1 MSLCQC
7 RSEDR
12 HRLLTKGVEEEVYT
26 GTADGTVIGL
36 SHLLA
41 ERDPIYETEPDSR
54 NVEYR
59 TGVHRCYASLARQL
73 LERRGRLRADIAAIG
88 PYTLIPGGALAL
100 APLEAFHI
108 SKPDNAY
115 YRWIE
120 RNYGSRVVTAGVHFN
135 LGITDVPQL
144 LRAWR
149 VLRLEAWMFLA
160 CTAASPFLAGRL
172 TGHHSTRWHRF
183 PRTPA
188 RVPFLADADA
198 FKRWVCHR
206 LSDGQMQS
214 HRHLWLAARPNGPA
228 SPCLVDRLELRI
240 CDQIWEPDLLV
251 AMQAFYEAL
260 VQTILADPACDPLSS
275 DPDAD
280 WCALQAANE
289 AAVARN
295 SLTATVVDWR
305 SGRELNATA
314 LIAERLAQLRPLAAD
329 RGFAEWLA
337 PIERVLSEGNTAQ
350 QWLALHD
357 RGMGV
362 AAIVQHFAGIMR
374 DREALCAERL
384 DPSVPDLV
392 HCRSCSCS

>member
-26 GTADGTVIGL
+26 GTANGTVIGL

-41 ERDPIYETEPDSR
+41 ERDPVYETEPDSR

-73 LERRGRLRADIAAIG
+73 LERRQRLRRDIAAIG

-100 APLEAFHI
+100 APLDAFHI

-115 YRWIE
+115 YRWIKH
-120 RNYGSRVVTAGVHFN
+120 NYGSRVVTAGVHFN
-135 LGITDVPQL
+135 LGVTDVDRL

-149 VLRLEAWMFLA
+149 VLRLEACMFLA
-160 CTAASPFLAGRL
+160 CTAASPFLAGTP
-172 TGHHSTRWHRF
+172 TGRHSTRWHRF

-228 SPCLVDRLELRI
+228 SPCLIDRLELRI
-240 CDQIWEPDLLV
+240 CDQIWEPDLLL

-260 VQTILADPACDPLSS
+260 IQDALADPGCDPVSR

-280 WCALQAANE
+280 WCALQEANE
-289 AAVARN
+289 NAVARD
-295 SLTATVVDWR
+295 SLAAMVVDWR
-305 SGRELNATA
+305 SGRTMTAAA
-314 LIAERLAQLRPLAAD
+314 LITQRLERLRPLAAD

-337 PIERVLSEGNTAQ
+337 PLHRVLTEGNTAQ
-350 QWLALHD
+350 QWLALHA
-357 RGMGV
+357 RGMSV

-374 DREALCAERL
+374 ERENVCARQL
-384 DPSVPDLV
+384 DPSAPDLAD
-392 HCRSCSCS
+392 CRSCG